1 MTAANKALVF
11 CSYRADIAETHTQNL
26 VVWPAE
32 LRTTV
37 EFIILPSFS
46 CES

>member
-32 LRTTV
+32 LRTV

-46 CES
+46 RES